1 MALTAAHYLGQLQA
15 LMPSGAAWPRD
26 PVHVQ
31 TRTLAALAEELA
43 RVSARFDDLSG
54 EADVRAAD
62 ELLTD
67 WERLLGLPDDCQAGL
82 ALSIADRRRIT
93 TQRLI
98 EKGGQSTAYFLGL
111 AELLGEPGCTIT
123 EFRPMNCND
132 DCNDALYSPEDRFN
146 WRLTMPHAAVNARP
160 MNCNDDCNDPLDLSS
175 PSLIVCPITERK
187 PAHTNVF
194 FAYTA

>member
-1 MALTAAHYLGQLQA
+1 MALTVSQYVAHLQA
-15 LMPSGAAWPRD
+15 LLPQGPAWSREPD
-26 PVHVQ
+26 SVTTKLLQ
-31 TRTLAALAEELA
+31 GLAEELA
-43 RVSARFDDLSG
+43 RLDARFDDLV
-54 EADVRAAD
+54 EETDVRSTT

-67 WERLLGLPDDCQAGL
+67 WERVLGLPDDCLADQ
-82 ALSIADRRRIT
+82 ALSLIERRRLAQ
-93 TQRLI
+93 QRLV
-98 EKGGQSTAYFLGL
+98 EQGGQSASYFLGL

-132 DCNDALYSPEDRFN
+132 DCNDALYSPEDRFS
-146 WRLTMPHAAVNARP
+146 WRVNIPHAAVNARP